1 MDATAT
7 AKLALDASGLDRGLQ
22 SATASL
28 DRFAKQ
34 TGSILAGAFAFD
46 KIISGFSSAIEKGD
60 QFQDLANRFGITA
73 ESLQE
78 IGNAASL
85 SGGSVEDVASAM
97 NKLARNAGEAIGGN
111 TKLEETFARINVS
124 FQDLQTLSPQDLF
137 YKLSQAISSGAI
149 PANEQLA
156 VASALAG
163 KSVGSLMETI
173 RMGPDA
179 IQTLGQSMGVMSN
192 ETVSSL
198 SELSDQIKIFQTNM
212 TMAFGTVASL
222 LNPFIKGLQ
231 DALEVT
237 VMLGAAVAEVAKGN
251 FDAAGEIYKR
261 ASGLGTEKM
270 ADKQKSEQ
278 AKKSPS
284 GISSGIS
291 QETKSQKEIEKEE
304 KDAIKDRLQE
314 AMRKLESENLEKEF
328 ADKSYDRKRDSDR
341 QRLLEDARAAVE
353 ENKKNQ
359 QEIDREASQAGLM
372 MPGGR
377 SRQFEAIQGGS
388 SGGVLDFARGLGN
401 RSISD
406 AVERERDKASRE
418 QQKVNLKEFDAKV
431 MEQTSA
437 EAGGAPRTMESR
449 RREFIQK
456 EAQKESKGTKTLAD
470 VYQVLND
477 ALSKLTSTPMVTA

>member
-34 TGSILAGAFAFD
+34 TGSILAGAFTFD

-156 VASALAG
+156 VASDLAG
-163 KSVGSLMETI
+163 KSVGSLMETL
-173 RMGPDA
+173 RMGPEA
-179 IQTLGQSMGVMSN
+179 IQSLGQSMGVMSN

-261 ASGLGTEKM
+261 ASKLGTEKT
-270 ADKQKSEQ
+270 AERQKKEQ
-278 AKKSPS
+278 GKKSPS
-284 GISSGIS
+284 EKSSGIS
-291 QETKSQKEIEKEE
+291 QETKSQKEIQKEE
-304 KDAIKDRLQE
+304 KDAIQDQLHE
-314 AMRKLESENLEKEF
+314 AMRKLDSENTEKEL
-328 ADKSYDRKRDSDR
+328 ADKAYDRKRDADR

-359 QEIDREASQAGLM
+359 QEIDREASQAELM
-372 MPGGR
+372 SPRGT
-377 SRQFEAIQGGS
+377 SRQFEITRGGS
-388 SGGVLDFARGLGN
+388 SGGVLDFARSLGN
-401 RSISD
+401 KTISD
-406 AVERERDKASRE
+406 AVERERGKAAFE
-418 QQKVNLKEFDAKV
+418 QRKINLKEFDAKV

-437 EAGGAPRTMESR
+437 QTGGSPRTMESR